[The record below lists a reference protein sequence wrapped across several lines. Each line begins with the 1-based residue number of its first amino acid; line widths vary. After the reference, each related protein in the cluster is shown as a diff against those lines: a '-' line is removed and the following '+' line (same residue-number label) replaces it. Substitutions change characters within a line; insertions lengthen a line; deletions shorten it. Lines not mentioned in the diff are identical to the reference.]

1 MKRFFVF
8 FTMAVMTSV
17 SALSQSALIA
27 TLTHEGNISTFY
39 GASALQQAHAAA
51 ADGDIITL
59 SSGSFQSVDIT
70 KGITIRGAGM
80 QFMDNGAEPTIIT
93 GDFNIGSVN
102 AGPVQNLTFEG
113 LYSNS
118 TVRYFSAVINATFLK
133 CRFQTFDRNGAN
145 ARLQDAQF
153 IHCRVG
159 KELILNGSSSAT
171 CIGCVIWK
179 PSTSYEG
186 YNSFQMQNC
195 VLYNGNS
202 WDGFQNSS
210 LRNCILIAD
219 KEYAI
224 PSSTNVYNCV
234 DVYENE
240 GTSLFNNVPNSTNKR
255 VQGLSNILKSGTM
268 TYGDSFTYELTDE
281 ALATY
286 LGSDGTQVGI
296 YGGNLPFD
304 ATPTNP
310 QIKKCNVAS
319 RSTADGKLSVEIEV
333 SSAQ

>member
-1 MKRFFVF
+1 
-8 FTMAVMTSV
+8 MAVMTSV

-59 SSGSFQSVDIT
+59 SSGTFQSVNIT
-70 KGITIRGAGM
+70 KGVTIRGAGM
-80 QFMDNGAEPTIIT
+80 QFLDNGAEPTIIT
-93 GDFNIGSVN
+93 GTFSIGN
-102 AGPVQNLTFEG
+102 YQGTPVQNLIIEG
-113 LYSNS
+113 IYTNS
-118 TVRYFSAVINATFLK
+118 DVQYRGEVINATFLK
-133 CRFQTFDRNGAN
+133 CRFNKFGRNSGRLAN
-145 ARLQDAQF
+145 AQF

-159 KELILNGSSSAT
+159 NLLELAGSSSAT
-171 CIGCVIWK
+171 CIGCVIWN
-179 PSTSYEG
+179 PSTGSEG
-186 YNSFQMQNC
+186 YNSFQMSNC
-195 VLYNGNS
+195 VLYSGNS

-219 KEYAI
+219 REYAI

>member
-1 MKRFFVF
+1 
-8 FTMAVMTSV
+8 MAVMTSV

-59 SSGSFQSVDIT
+59 SSGTFQSVNIT
-70 KGITIRGAGM
+70 KGVTIRGAGM
-80 QFMDNGAEPTIIT
+80 QFLDNGAEPTIIT
-93 GDFNIGSVN
+93 GTFGIGN
-102 AGPVQNLTFEG
+102 YQGTPVQNLIIESIYT
-113 LYSNS
+113 NS
-118 TVRYFSAVINATFLK
+118 DVQYRGEVINATFLK
-133 CRFQTFDRNGAN
+133 CRFNNFVRNSGSLTN
-145 ARLQDAQF
+145 AQF

-159 KELILNGSSSAT
+159 YGLELAGGSSAT

-179 PSTSYEG
+179 PSTDYGSSY

-195 VLYNGNS
+195 VLYNGNL

-219 KEYAI
+219 REYAI

-255 VQGLSNILKSGTM
+255 VQGLSNILKSGT
-268 TYGDSFTYELTDE
+268 TSYGDSFTYELTDE

-319 RSTADGKLSVEIEV
+319 RTTADGKLSVEIEV

>member
-1 MKRFFVF
+1 
-8 FTMAVMTSV
+8 MAVMTSV

-39 GASALQQAHAAA
+39 GPSALQQAHAAA

-70 KGITIRGAGM
+70 KGVTIRGAGM

-93 GDFNIGSVN
+93 GDFNIGSFN
-102 AGPVQNLTFEG
+102 AGPVQNLTIEG
-113 LYSNS
+113 IYSNS
-118 TVRYFSAVINATFLK
+118 TVRYSTAVINATFLK
-133 CRFQTFDRNGAN
+133 CRFRTFGMHGAGDD

-159 KELILNGSSSAT
+159 NELQLYGSSSAT
-171 CIGCVIWK
+171 CIGCIIWN
-179 PSTSYEG
+179 PSTSYDG
-186 YNSFQMQNC
+186 YNSFQMSNC
-195 VLYNGNS
+195 VLYNGNN

-219 KEYAI
+219 REYEI

-234 DVYENE
+234 DVYEEE
-240 GTSLFNNVPNSTNKR
+240 GTSLFYNVPNSTNKR

-281 ALATY
+281 ALTTY

>member
-1 MKRFFVF
+1 
-8 FTMAVMTSV
+8 MAVMTSV

-59 SSGSFQSVDIT
+59 SSGTFQSVNIT
-70 KGITIRGAGM
+70 KGVTIRGAGM
-80 QFMDNGAEPTIIT
+80 QFLDNGAEPTIIT
-93 GDFNIGSVN
+93 GAFDIGSVN

-113 LYSNS
+113 IYTNS
-118 TVRYFSAVINATFLK
+118 IVQYRCEVINATFLK
-133 CRFQTFDRNGAN
+133 CRFNSFGQNFG
-145 ARLQDAQF
+145 RLTNAQF

-159 KELILNGSSSAT
+159 NGLQLNGSSSAT
-171 CIGCVIWK
+171 CIGCVIWN
-179 PSTSYEG
+179 PSTNSVS

-195 VLYNGNS
+195 VLYNGDS

-210 LRNCILIAD
+210 LRNCILIANR
-219 KEYAI
+219 EYAI

-234 DVYENE
+234 DVYEDE
-240 GTSLFNNVPNSTNKR
+240 GTSLFENVPNSTNKR